1 MVNRQPLPRPRSRAT
16 ILHADLDAF
25 YAAVEQIDKPSLR
38 GKPVVV
44 SGLGLRGVVA
54 TASYEA
60 RAHGVRSAMSTM
72 EARGRC
78 PKAAVP
84 GRRLASPAFTRWR
97 RLPVAR
103 PARVPGACLD
113 RVSLDRDLPGDAHE
127 SLPYPGSSTAPDS
140 FVLTSNM
147 IPGGCAHVIG
157 IPRT

>member
-60 RAHGVRSAMSTM
+60 RLHGVRSGSRSRRDPAQP
-72 EARGRC
+72 AHR
-78 PKAAVP
+78 AA
-84 GRRLASPAFTRWR
+84 
-97 RLPVAR
+97 
-103 PARVPGACLD
+103 
-113 RVSLDRDLPGDAHE
+113 
-127 SLPYPGSSTAPDS
+127 
-140 FVLTSNM
+140 
-147 IPGGCAHVIG
+147 
-157 IPRT
+157 